1 VVLRGSGIG
10 RQPQEEK
17 DRGELIN
24 GVRRPEIFHGENG
37 ANMTQTVWQCEQL
50 RAGQV
55 YSKTVFNT
63 KEEAEEFMAKLK
75 RVEPDIF
82 WRLEPVEA
90 RMIWN

>member
-1 VVLRGSGIG
+1 
-10 RQPQEEK
+10 
-17 DRGELIN
+17 
-24 GVRRPEIFHGENG
+24 
-37 ANMTQTVWQCEQL
+37 MTQTVWQCEQL

-63 KEEAEEFMAKLK
+63 KEEAEEFMAKVR
-75 RVEPDIF
+75 RVEPDVF